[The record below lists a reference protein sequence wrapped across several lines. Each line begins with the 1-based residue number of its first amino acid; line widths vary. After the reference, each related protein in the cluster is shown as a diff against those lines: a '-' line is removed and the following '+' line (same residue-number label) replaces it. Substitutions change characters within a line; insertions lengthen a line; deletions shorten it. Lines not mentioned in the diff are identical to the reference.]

1 MITTDQQKTE
11 YKRFGQPHFQ
21 HIGATFSVTI
31 VAHDALPEE
40 LLTRVIERKRTVL
53 RAIEQDDF
61 PKKQARKN
69 DIHERYAAY
78 LEELL
83 NKKDNQ
89 EHVLRNPLA
98 AGKLK
103 DRIKAFAGQY
113 YHLVAYSI
121 MSNHAHLLLDFS
133 EQCPKNWDGVSL
145 LPDYVNLATVIGRI
159 KGGSAYDINKE
170 IGRKGKLW
178 RPGYYDRY
186 MRNRKHLVTE
196 FWYILRNSEKARLVK
211 SWRDHPFTYG
221 DPDLAGRL
229 RGEGG

>member
-1 MITTDQQKTE
+1 MLSEIKLD
-11 YKRFGQPHFQ
+11 G
-21 HIGATFSVTI
+21 
-31 VAHDALPEE
+31 
-40 LLTRVIERKRTVL
+40 
-53 RAIEQDDF
+53 F

-78 LEELL
+78 IEELL
-83 NKKDNQ
+83 HKKITQ
-89 EHVLRNPLA
+89 EHILRDPLA

-103 DRIKAFAGQY
+103 DRINAFAGQY
-113 YHLVAYSI
+113 YHLLAYSI
-121 MSNHAHLLLDFS
+121 MSNHAHLHLDFS
-133 EQCPKNWDGVSL
+133 LQCPKDWDGFSL
-145 LPDYVNLATVIGRI
+145 LPDYVNQATVIGKI
-159 KGGSAYDINKE
+159 KGGSSYDINKE

-196 FWYILRNSEKARLVK
+196 FWYILRNAENARLVK

-221 DPDLAGRL
+221 DPDLAGRR